1 MYQIMPLVFAA
12 LVVALAASTRVAQLR
27 TDLFRPRFWVILA
40 AAGSLLSLASL
51 FYGETGH
58 AGTGLV
64 TRYGWPKPFYFITY
78 PEFGAALEGW
88 SFIYFIGNTSLY
100 GALLLIGWTAWRA
113 LPR

>member
-12 LVVALAASTRVAQLR
+12 LLVALLVSTRVAQLR
-27 TDLFRPRFWVILA
+27 ADLARPRFWVILA
-40 AAGSLLSLASL
+40 ASGSLPSLASL
-51 FYGETGH
+51 FYGKTGH

-78 PEFGAALEGW
+78 PEFGAAIEGW

-100 GALLLIGWTAWRA
+100 GAALLLGWAAWRA
-113 LPR
+113 LQH